1 MMSKSITNNLEKLHP
16 VIRFEHHSKHF
27 PQVVANDDISFEIRH
42 SEVHCLLGENGAGK
56 TTLAECLY
64 GFYKPTAGKIFFE
77 GEELSLNSPRDA
89 IDAGIGMVHQHFVL
103 AEPMT
108 VVENIIVGTEIKGI
122 SLNLQHAAEKIKDIC
137 KKYGV
142 DLDPFAVVSELSVG
156 QQQWVE
162 ILKALYSGVKLLI
175 LDEPTAVLTP
185 QETEKLFQ
193 IIRQMTREG
202 FSILMITH
210 KLHEVMRVSDRVTVL
225 RKGKWVATVNTNQVT
240 KEELTR
246 MMVGRYVAF
255 KIEKEAIKP
264 GKPVL
269 EIKDVYFK
277 KNDHLDALCGVS
289 LTLNEYEIL
298 GLAGVAGNGQKE
310 LFDVI
315 VGVDS
320 VNEGQI
326 LLSGEDI
333 TNNTP
338 IETSIKGIASIPQDR
353 IHQGLLMEFTVA
365 ENLILGLQ
373 RRPAFKK
380 NGFLDKHS
388 IEEFAEESIQNYE
401 IATPSP
407 FQIARVL
414 SGGNLQKIILAR
426 ELSQKPKCVIAS
438 SPTRGLDV
446 GAMKFVHNRLVELR
460 GQGVGVLLISEDL
473 DEIFNVSDRIAVI
486 FRGKIM
492 GVFDIDKINT
502 EKVGLLMA
510 GVQED
515 T

>member
-1 MMSKSITNNLEKLHP
+1 MKSTPIQNNLEDLHP
-16 VIRFEHHSKHF
+16 IIKFEHHSKHF
-27 PQVVANDDISFEIRH
+27 PQVVANDDISFNIRH
-42 SEVHCLLGENGAGK
+42 GEVHCLLGENGAGK

-64 GFYKPTAGKIFFE
+64 GFYKPTSGTIYLDGKA
-77 GEELSLNSPRDA
+77 LSLNSPKDA

-122 SLNLQHAAEKIKDIC
+122 SLNLDRAAEKIKNLC
-137 KKYGV
+137 QKYGV

-185 QETEKLFQ
+185 QETENLFL
-193 IIRQMTREG
+193 IIRKMTQEG
-202 FSILMITH
+202 FSILLITH

-225 RKGKWVATVNTNQVT
+225 RKGKWVATVNTNEVT

-255 KIEKEAIKP
+255 KVEKENLKP

-269 EIKDVYFK
+269 EIKDVYFEK
-277 KNDHLDALCGVS
+277 KDCLESLCGFS
-289 LTLNEYEIL
+289 LTVREHEIM

-315 VGVDS
+315 VGVETVKD
-320 VNEGQI
+320 GQI
-326 LLSGEDI
+326 LLAGEDI

-338 IETSIKGIASIPQDR
+338 LETSMKGLASIPQDR
-353 IHQGLLMEFTVA
+353 IHQGLLMNFTVE

-373 RRPAFKK
+373 RTPAF
-380 NGFLDKHS
+380 NHYGFLNQPS
-388 IEEFAEESIQNYE
+388 IANFAQDSIQNYD

-407 FQIARVL
+407 SQIAKVL

-460 GQGVGVLLISEDL
+460 QEGVGVLLISEDL

-486 FRGKIM
+486 FRGSVM
-492 GVFDIDKINT
+492 GIFDINEVDMEKI
-502 EKVGLLMA
+502 GLLMA

-515 T
+515 A

>member
-1 MMSKSITNNLEKLHP
+1 MTNLISTDLTAHYPIIKL
-16 VIRFEHHSKHF
+16 EHHCKHF
-27 PQVVANDDISFEIRH
+27 PQVLANDDISFEICH

-56 TTLAECLY
+56 STLAECLY
-64 GFYKPTAGKIFFE
+64 GFYKPTGGKIYLE
-77 GEELSLNSPRDA
+77 GEELILNSPQDA
-89 IDAGIGMVHQHFVL
+89 IAAGIGMVHQHFVL
-103 AEPMT
+103 AKPMT
-108 VVENIIVGTEIKGI
+108 VVENIIFGTHIKGI
-122 SLNLQHAAEKIKDIC
+122 SLNLQQAAEKIENIC
-137 KKYGV
+137 QKYGV
-142 DLDPFAVVSELSVG
+142 DLNPFSVISDLSVG

-185 QETEKLFQ
+185 QETEKLFA
-193 IIRQMTREG
+193 IIRHMTREG

-210 KLHEVMRVSDRVTVL
+210 KLHEVMSVSDRVTVL
-225 RKGKWVATVNTNQVT
+225 RKGKWVATVNTKEVT

-255 KIEKEAIKP
+255 KVEKEAINP

-269 EIKDVYFK
+269 EIKQVYFK
-277 KNDHLDALCGVS
+277 KNDSIDALSGVS
-289 LTLNEYEIL
+289 LTLNEFEIL

-320 VNEGQI
+320 VDGGQI
-326 LLSGEDI
+326 LLLGEDI
-333 TNNTP
+333 TNNSP
-338 IETSIKGIASIPQDR
+338 MQTSTKGIASIPQDR
-353 IHQGLLMEFTVA
+353 IQQGLLMGFSVA

-373 RRPAFKK
+373 RTFSFSKS
-380 NGFLDKHS
+380 GFLNRKNIDEFAHTS
-388 IEEFAEESIQNYE
+388 IEAYE
-401 IATPSP
+401 IATPSAY
-407 FQIARVL
+407 QTAKVL

-426 ELSQKPKCVIAS
+426 EFSQKPKCVIAS

-460 GQGVGVLLISEDL
+460 KEGVGVLLISEDL
-473 DEIFNVSDRIAVI
+473 DEIFNVSDRVAVI

-492 GVFDIDKINT
+492 GAFNIDEISM

-510 GVQED
+510 GVQEVA
-515 T
+515 